1 MGLIKSEHAPTKL
14 AAFSLADIEAQANAI
29 IVRAKSQASRILIE
43 SQRLAEEIKKQAQ
56 DTGWAQGRD
65 IGFQR
70 GHEEGLDAGRQQA
83 LAEHRE
89 SLQRLIDALTAAS
102 VELNESR
109 RMLETEASTDVLR
122 LSVAIARKVTK
133 QFATDGPSVV
143 TANVR
148 EAMKLAVHASDVRIA
163 IHPSQKQTL
172 EAILPELQ
180 TQWSTLEHVSLIE
193 DESLTPGG
201 CRIFTAGG
209 QIDSDLENQINRIAA
224 ELIPKRKEDDPR
236 IHTNEHE

>member
-1 MGLIKSEHAPTKL
+1 MGLIKSNNAPVNVS
-14 AAFSLADIEAQANAI
+14 AFSLADIEAQAHAI
-29 IVRAKSQASRILIE
+29 IVRAKSQASRILVE
-43 SQRLAEEIKKQAQ
+43 SQRLSEEIKKQAQ

-65 IGFQR
+65 VGYQR

-89 SLQRLIDALTAAS
+89 SLQALIDALTTAS
-102 VELNESR
+102 TELNESR

-133 QFATDGPSVV
+133 QIASDGPAVV

-148 EAMKLAVHASDVRIA
+148 DAMKLAVHASDVRIA
-163 IHPSQKQTL
+163 VHPSQKQTL
-172 EAILPELQ
+172 EAVLPELQ
-180 TQWSTLEHVSLIE
+180 TQWPALEHVSLIE
-193 DESLTPGG
+193 DESLSPGG

-209 QIDSDLENQINRIAA
+209 QIDADLENQINRIAA
-224 ELIPKRKEDDPR
+224 ELIPK
-236 IHTNEHE
+236 NET